1 MENFLQADA
10 CVGDSE
16 ARSWFEQS
24 SCSSTRL
31 LIHWLVWRW
40 RIAWIDVNVK
50 SIHEWLKCK
59 KVFMWHSCVSKQSST
74 QQSCRVFPLQV
85 SVAHA
90 ATSPMQTSR
99 MVSTGLQ
106 AVPTLQDAAPLL
118 HVIWSVPSGD
128 QQIQRPS
135 PRQWVTPEAMTRW
148 SPRKCSRAWRSW
160 GTVLILLEA
169 GSCWSW
175 QNLQGVE
182 LEEYRII
189 Y

>member
-59 KVFMWHSCVSKQSST
+59 KVFMWHSCVSKLSST
-74 QQSCRVFPLQV
+74 QQSCCVFPLQV

-106 AVPTLQDAAPLL
+106 AVPTLQDAAPSAARHLVGSL
-118 HVIWSVPSGD
+118 RWDPRSNSRHRGSGWH
-128 QQIQRPS
+128 QKRWQGGRLENARGHGEVEGQCWYCW
-135 PRQWVTPEAMTRW
+135 RQDLAEVGKICKVSNWKNIV
-148 SPRKCSRAWRSW
+148 
-160 GTVLILLEA
+160 
-169 GSCWSW
+169 
-175 QNLQGVE
+175 
-182 LEEYRII
+182 
-189 Y
+189 